1 MTNNFK
7 NNIEEQ
13 IIPLPKHLKDILI
26 PIGDSNTEFQLI
38 GKIVCRCGSEEFTIE
53 FVGDDS
59 NYQKD
64 DVIKVAEIDENYFLI
79 IKVKCN
85 SCNKE
90 NLIFDNDYHGWNG
103 FVCEGDSRKL
113 GRPETEDWQ
122 CNKCQN
128 TNHSMIVEIASNG
141 QDDFIEETEGE
152 LDREDWTEA
161 FSWIT
166 IQVICNSCGETNN
179 EWISY
184 ETQ

>member
-7 NNIEEQ
+7 NSIEKQ
-13 IIPLPKHLKDILI
+13 SIPLPKHLKNILI
-26 PIGDSNTEFQLI
+26 PIGDSNNEFQLI
-38 GKIVCRCGSEEFTIE
+38 GKIVCGCGSEKFTIE

-59 NYQKD
+59 SYQKD

-79 IKVKCN
+79 IKMKCN
-85 SCNKE
+85 SCNEE

-103 FVCEGDSRKL
+103 FVCEGDSKRL
-113 GRPETEDWQ
+113 PRPNTKDWF

-128 TNHSMIVEIASNG
+128 TNHSMIVKIESHG
-141 QDDFIEETEGE
+141 PDDFIEETEGE
-152 LDREDWTEA
+152 LGREDWVEA

-166 IQVICNSCGETNN
+166 IKVICNSCGETND

-184 ETQ
+184 ETM